1 MKLNEYLRN
10 DNLISLLLSSGVS
23 FIQPENINT
32 MNTLLMVNFGE
43 RVLYDKFELI
53 TVPEISDMIALVH
66 SVHWQDLIALKA
78 SEVNPIYSSS
88 NTVTE
93 TVTETGNTINTNEN
107 VNKISAANDDELIV
121 NDGSS
126 NNQNENKQG
135 HRIRT
140 FTDNKTDFNN
150 VYINLSLSAK
160 NNIIN
165 IVLKDIADFLT
176 LTIY

>member
-1 MKLNEYLRN
+1 MKLNEYLSN
-10 DNLISLLLSSGVS
+10 DNLIALLLASGVT
-23 FIQPENINT
+23 FIEPEKVNT
-32 MNTLLMVNFGE
+32 MNTLLIVNYGE

-66 SVHWQDLIALKA
+66 SVHWQDLITLKA

-88 NTVTE
+88 NTLTE
-93 TVTETGNTINTNEN
+93 TVTETGNTVNTNEN
-107 VNKISAANDDELIV
+107 VNKLSADNDDELIV

-126 NNQNENKQG
+126 SNANENKQG
-135 HRIRT
+135 ERTRIL
-140 FTDNKTDFNN
+140 TDNKTDFNN
-150 VYINLSLSAK
+150 VYNNLSLSAK

>member
-1 MKLNEYLRN
+1 MKLNEYLSN
-10 DNLISLLLSSGVS
+10 DNLIALLLTSGVT
-23 FIQPENINT
+23 FIEPEKVDT
-32 MNTLLMVNFGE
+32 MNNLLMVNYGE
-43 RVLYDKFELI
+43 RVLYEKFELI

-66 SVHWQDLIALKA
+66 SVHWQDLITLKA
-78 SEVNPIYSSS
+78 SEVNPVFSSS

-107 VNKISAANDDELIV
+107 VNKVSAMNDDELTV

-126 NNQNENKQG
+126 SNLNENKQG
-135 HRIRT
+135 ERTRIL
-140 FTDNKTDFNN
+140 TDNKTDFNN
-150 VYINLSLSAK
+150 VYNNLSLSAK

-165 IVLKDIADFLT
+165 IVIKDIVDFLT

>member
-10 DNLISLLLSSGVS
+10 ENLIALLLTSGVD
-23 FIQPENINT
+23 FIDPLKTET
-32 MNTLLMVNFGE
+32 MNKILLVNYGE
-43 RVLYDKFELI
+43 RVLYEKFELI

-78 SEVNPIYSSS
+78 SEVNPVFSSS

-107 VNKISAANDDELIV
+107 VNKVSAYNDDELMV
-121 NDGSS
+121 NDGST
-126 NNQNENKQG
+126 NNLNENKQG
-135 HRIRT
+135 ERIRT
-140 FTDNKTDFNN
+140 LTDNKTDFNN
-150 VYINLSLSAK
+150 VYNNLSLSAK

-165 IVLKDIADFLT
+165 IVIKDIVDFLT

>member
-10 DNLISLLLSSGVS
+10 DNLISLLLSSGVT
-23 FIQPENINT
+23 FIQPEKVNT

-43 RVLYDKFELI
+43 RVLYDKFELV

-107 VNKISAANDDELIV
+107 VNKISAANDDGLIV

-135 HRIRT
+135 QRIRT